1 MGKKLKA
8 LAGIKE
14 SAQQIWL
21 AGLGAFAK
29 AQEGGSKVFDTLVKE
44 GESIQLKTRTLTDAK
59 IAKVAGAAAG
69 TWDRLEQAFEDRVA
83 RSLSSLGVPNKED
96 IDALSGRLAELSA
109 VVQEL
114 TEARAKAE
122 EKQVIEPSASLVE
135 EIVEE
140 TKETSETPVDQAVT
154 ETLVDQAVTET
165 LVDQAVT
172 ETLVNQA
179 VTEILV
185 NQAVTET
192 LVDQPVT
199 KSAVTKTK
207 PVVKKVS
214 VKKVVAQSKLAKTDA
229 KPATK
234 KPALKKIAAK
244 KPAIKKEAVTLEALA
259 PIPPVDLSKNSA
271 DSNG

>member
-29 AQEGGSKVFDTLVKE
+29 AQEGGSKVFDALVKE

-96 IDALSGRLAELSA
+96 IDALSGRVAELSA

-122 EKQVIEPSASLVE
+122 ETQVIEPTSLGQ

-140 TKETSETPVDQAVT
+140 TKETSET
-154 ETLVDQAVTET
+154 
-165 LVDQAVT
+165 
-172 ETLVNQA
+172 
-179 VTEILV
+179 
-185 NQAVTET
+185 

-199 KSAVTKTK
+199 KPAVTKTK

-214 VKKVVAQSKLAKTDA
+214 VKKVVAQPKLAKADA
-229 KPATK
+229 KPTTK
-234 KPALKKIAAK
+234 KPALKK
-244 KPAIKKEAVTLEALA
+244 EAVTPEVIA
-259 PIPPVDLSKNSA
+259 PIPQVDLSKNSA

>member
-165 LVDQAVT
+165 LV
-172 ETLVNQA
+172 NQA